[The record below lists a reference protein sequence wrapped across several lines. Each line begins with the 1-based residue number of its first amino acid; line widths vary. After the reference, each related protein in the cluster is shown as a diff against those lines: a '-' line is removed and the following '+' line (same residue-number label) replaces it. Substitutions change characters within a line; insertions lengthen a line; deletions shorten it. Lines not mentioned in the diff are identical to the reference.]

1 MVKKKQETGV
11 MVCKYGKRGENTWW
25 ELGLK
30 NDNTVK
36 MTVMPITCV
45 KPFPID
51 KVLSYINLLILEGR
65 SYFAFTGEE
74 PEACKG

>member
-1 MVKKKQETGV
+1 MVY
-11 MVCKYGKRGENTWW
+11 KYEKRGENTWW

-51 KVLSYINLLILEGR
+51 KVLSYINLFNSGR
-65 SYFAFTGEE
+65 QELLHFTDEE
-74 PEACKG
+74 REASKG